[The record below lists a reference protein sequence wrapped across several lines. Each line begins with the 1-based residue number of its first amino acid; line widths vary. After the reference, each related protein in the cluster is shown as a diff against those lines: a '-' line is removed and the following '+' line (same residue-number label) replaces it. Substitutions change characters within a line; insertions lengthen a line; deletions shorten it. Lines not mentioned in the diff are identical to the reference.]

1 METKT
6 TVKNVNEI
14 FNLLDLEYNKTPLRE
29 EQGLEDILN
38 LINEK
43 KEDFKKE
50 EDLYN
55 LNFDFLKNN

>member
-14 FNLLDLEYNKTPLRE
+14 FNLFDLAYNKTPLRE
-29 EQGLEDILN
+29 EQGLEDVLN

-43 KEDFKKE
+43 EEDFKKE

-55 LNFDFLKNN
+55 LNFNFLKNN

>member
-6 TVKNVNEI
+6 TVKNVNKI

-29 EQGLEDILN
+29 EQGLEDVLN

-43 KEDFKKE
+43 EEDFKKE

-55 LNFDFLKNN
+55 LNFNFLKNN

>member
-29 EQGLEDILN
+29 EQGLEDVLN

-43 KEDFKKE
+43 GGRF
-50 EDLYN
+50 
-55 LNFDFLKNN
+55 